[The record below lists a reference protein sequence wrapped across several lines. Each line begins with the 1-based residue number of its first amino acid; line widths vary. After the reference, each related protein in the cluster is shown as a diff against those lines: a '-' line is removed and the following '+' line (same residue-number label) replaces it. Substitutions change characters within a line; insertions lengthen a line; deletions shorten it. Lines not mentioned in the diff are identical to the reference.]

1 MEDTQQNYRGE
12 APPGAPSLTKVMV
25 WNGGHI
31 MQRRL
36 AQDLQ
41 TLAWR
46 RNGPPKSGAVH
57 IAREKFLRDGNV
69 EDAASWSTQSTL
81 FEINQMCTAE
91 ACNLLPARHRSPI

>member
-12 APPGAPSLTKVMV
+12 APPGAPSLTKVAV
-25 WNGGHI
+25 WYGGHI

-41 TLAWR
+41 MLAWR

-57 IAREKFLRDGNV
+57 IATERFSRDGDAD
-69 EDAASWSTQSTL
+69 DAAS
-81 FEINQMCTAE
+81 
-91 ACNLLPARHRSPI
+91 